1 MIYRTRLF
9 GSVESFVCALVTA
22 GLFVHFSGANF
33 DNVLAVVMAIASVGF
48 VYLGIS
54 SYKDKNED
62 LRSELRVEREFTA
75 QEDTKREL
83 NDRIAG
89 LEREF
94 NNLANKN

>member
-9 GSVESFVCALVTA
+9 GSVESFVCALIAA
-22 GLFVHFSGANF
+22 GLFVHFSNASF
-33 DNVLAVVMAIASVGF
+33 ENVIAVVMAITAVGF
-48 VYLGIS
+48 VYLGVS

-62 LRSELRVEREFTA
+62 LRSEIRIEREYTA

-83 NDRIAG
+83 NDRIAS

-94 NNLANKN
+94 NRLANKN